1 MGASSRIRG
10 TLPIMFGLRD
20 FIAMLEWLVRG
31 DDAEATEVDA
41 TDTTAPAA
49 AASSTALSLES

>member
-1 MGASSRIRG
+1 MGAPCPIRG
-10 TLPIMFGLRD
+10 TLHLMFGLRD

-41 TDTTAPAA
+41 TDERAA
-49 AASSTALSLES
+49 VSSTALSQDP